1 MFSVIRSIVI
11 FTCIIAILL
20 VWLFRGK
27 KRIRSIIIAYA
38 VLAALSWLTIIF
50 PPESLLVG
58 FSSKYAAYS
67 YINGTNSITQISG
80 ESSVLIIESN
90 VNGAI
95 ASHLLINRK
104 QKWYITS
111 DILYSFCHADDYWD
125 DEYSVYYLS
134 HPLIDETYWMVCDTS
149 DCANIYETVTAF
161 GEHDSG
167 TSLEYVDSIGK
178 KAYWFF
184 CTDDEHLPLYVNG
197 RFANDYSY
205 TKDFHMG
212 A

>member
-1 MFSVIRSIVI
+1 MHHSYTASVAFSWQKANTQHYHRICSFSRAFMANYYIPSGVFACWIQQRVRR
-11 FTCIIAILL
+11 
-20 VWLFRGK
+20 LF
-27 KRIRSIIIAYA
+27 
-38 VLAALSWLTIIF
+38 
-50 PPESLLVG
+50 
-58 FSSKYAAYS
+58 

-95 ASHLLINRK
+95 TPHLLINKK

-111 DILYSFCHADDYWD
+111 DILYSFCHADDCWD

-149 DCANIYETVTAF
+149 DCTNIYETVTAF

-167 TSLEYVDSIGK
+167 TRLEYVDSIGK
-178 KAYWFF
+178 KTYWFF
-184 CTDDEHLPLYVNG
+184 HTDDGYLPLYVNG
-197 RFANDYSY
+197 LFANDYCY
-205 TKDFHMG
+205 TKDFRRET
-212 A
+212 

>member
-1 MFSVIRSIVI
+1 M
-11 FTCIIAILL
+11 
-20 VWLFRGK
+20 
-27 KRIRSIIIAYA
+27 
-38 VLAALSWLTIIF
+38 
-50 PPESLLVG
+50 LVG
-58 FSSKYAAYS
+58 FGSEYAAYS
-67 YINGTNSITQISG
+67 YISGTNSANSITQISG

-95 ASHLLINRK
+95 TPHLLINKK

-111 DILYSFCHADDYWD
+111 DVLYSFCHADDYWD

-178 KAYWFF
+178 KTYWFF
-184 CTDDEHLPLYVNG
+184 HTDDGYLPLYVNG
-197 RFANDYSY
+197 LFANDYCY
-205 TKDFHMG
+205 IKDFRRET
-212 A
+212 